1 MANTLQIYAHDQ
13 KKKTVQ
19 ILHQHNVYKT
29 GFKSLG
35 QSRIHLLS
43 KLYIEML
50 PQVGHSGD
58 PIATPPT
65 CL

>member
-1 MANTLQIYAHDQ
+1 MANTLQIYVHDQ

-19 ILHQHNVYKT
+19 IRYQHNVYRT

-35 QSRIHLLS
+35 ESGIHLLS
-43 KLYIEML
+43 KLYIEIL
-50 PQVGHSGD
+50 AQVGPSGD
-58 PIATPPT
+58 PISTPPT